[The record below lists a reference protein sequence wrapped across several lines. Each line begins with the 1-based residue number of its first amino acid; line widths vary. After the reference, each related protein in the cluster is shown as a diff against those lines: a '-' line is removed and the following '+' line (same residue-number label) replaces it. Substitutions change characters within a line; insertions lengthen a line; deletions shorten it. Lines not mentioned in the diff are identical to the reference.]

1 MRRSGRRRG
10 FGVLRAT
17 FVVTVLVSSLVV
29 AAVSGSDAAVP
40 AGFSDTV
47 VVSGLN
53 TPTAVRFAADGRIF
67 VAQKNGQIYSF
78 DASGGSKTLFA
89 DLSDAAFSDYWD
101 RGLLGLALAPNFPSD
116 PAVYVLYTYDAPVGG
131 TAPKWND
138 GCPTPPGP
146 TTDGCVAS
154 ARLSKLTPSGT
165 PGAPT
170 ETVLV
175 TGWCQ
180 QFPSHS
186 IGTVLFGADGY
197 LYAGAGDGASF
208 DNVDYGQYGNFYAG
222 DKANPCGDPPSP
234 AGTALSPPDAE
245 GGALRSQSVRRTDG
259 PTTLNGTI
267 IRVDPA
273 TGAGVA
279 TNPFAASTGPNKRR
293 VLAYGLRNPFRFTTA
308 PGHQRTVDRRCRL
321 GTWEEIDRVA
331 DTRSGTATNFGWPC
345 YEGSPIAVG
354 LPVGQR
360 HDVQLAVQQ
369 PFASDRALLLL
380 QPFRPGG
387 LG

>member
-1 MRRSGRRRG
+1 
-10 FGVLRAT
+10 
-17 FVVTVLVSSLVV
+17 
-29 AAVSGSDAAVP
+29 
-40 AGFSDTV
+40 
-47 VVSGLN
+47 
-53 TPTAVRFAADGRIF
+53 VRFAADGRIF

-89 DLSDAAFSDYWD
+89 DLSTSVLSYWD

-146 TTDGCVAS
+146 TTDGCLAS

-180 QFPSHS
+180 QFPAIRSAPCCS
-186 IGTVLFGADGY
+186 EPTEY

-208 DNVDYGQYGNFYAG
+208 DNVDYGQYGSFYAG
-222 DKANPCGDPPSP
+222 DKANRAVIPLTGRH
-234 AGTALSPPDAE
+234 ALSSRTE

-259 PTTLNGTI
+259 PTTLNGG
-267 IRVDPA
+267 DP
-273 TGAGVA
+273 
-279 TNPFAASTGPNKRR
+279 PASTPPREPASRPTPGAPAPVRTSG
-293 VLAYGLRNPFRFTTA
+293 VLAYGLRNPFRFTA
-308 PGHQRTVDRRCRL
+308 RPGTNELWIGDVGS

-331 DTRSGTATNFGWPC
+331 DTTSGTATNFGWPC
-345 YEGSPIAVG
+345 YEARSHRASS
-354 LPVGQR
+354 GQR
-360 HDVQLAVQQ
+360 HDVQLAV
-369 PFASDRALLLL
+369 
-380 QPFRPGG
+380 
-387 LG
+387 